1 NNCDHELILRGE
13 VVAVV
18 SKDHPLAK
26 KDEISILELENE
38 PLVLKSVEAGE
49 EHNFVSKCLEYGFTP
64 QVEYELGNVITTHML
79 CRSDGIISISVDFIE
94 KALKDDRLK
103 VIKLKE
109 KIDQNIYLVTK
120 KKPIQSK
127 IVSLFKRYINDCILD
142 KIIYSNA

>member
-1 NNCDHELILRGE
+1 MYQN
-13 VVAVV
+13 AW
-18 SKDHPLAK
+18 
-26 KDEISILELENE
+26 
-38 PLVLKSVEAGE
+38 
-49 EHNFVSKCLEYGFTP
+49 EYGFTP

-127 IVSLFKRYINDCILD
+127 IVSLFKRYINDCIID
-142 KIIYSNA
+142 KIDVKRDQ